1 MKDRLTKFE
10 TSKENIKM
18 VRADT
23 SKFDP
28 DAIQRAF
35 TALQQDSKSAVLAYI
50 KQCLRIDLVNFDLG
64 NEKEKIPLSSIKT

>member
-35 TALQQDSKSAVLAYI
+35 TAL
-50 KQCLRIDLVNFDLG
+50 
-64 NEKEKIPLSSIKT
+64 